1 MCMLLLL
8 ESQNCCQP
16 GTCGYSAAPGSR
28 LHELDRRRRRS
39 WNPSFKRPACEKT
52 TQSGEVD
59 VKALRGID
67 FAVQPGEFVAIMG
80 PSSSGK
86 STLLHILVGLDDS
99 SEGEVSLAGRRLAQM
114 EDKELTL
121 LRRRPVGVVFWCR

>member
-28 LHELDRRRRRS
+28 LRELDRRRRRS
-39 WNPSFKRPACEKT
+39 WNPTFKRPAREKT

-80 PSSSGK
+80 PRARGSPLCSTSWVGSTTAARGRSRLRAIAWLRWKTK
-86 STLLHILVGLDDS
+86 S
-99 SEGEVSLAGRRLAQM
+99 
-114 EDKELTL
+114 
-121 LRRRPVGVVFWCR
+121 